1 MAHLRAAMGAL
12 VLAVL
17 AGGAAWAQPPK
28 EPVPSMLVWTPE
40 QQAKWYK
47 AIETVYPVHTVPRGP
62 KVHPL
67 PSAGRTIAPV
77 VTLNGKAMS
86 LDDYMAAYRVSGV
99 LVLHDGKIVLERY
112 GLGRTAAD
120 RWTSMSVAK
129 SVTSLLVGAAIQDGK
144 LSLSDPVERFVPEL
158 KGSAYDGVT
167 VRQLLMMSSGARWV
181 ETYDDPN
188 SDLAKMARLQATDPD
203 AIPHYL
209 ATLPRE
215 HPPGSTFHYN
225 TAETH
230 LAGFVLARAVGK
242 PLATY
247 LSEKI
252 WRPYGMERDAIWM
265 IDGRGREAAG
275 CCISMTLRD
284 YARVG
289 QFALDGGVAD
299 GKQIVPPDWIAQS
312 TRVQIA
318 NGQPAPNGYGYFWWI
333 GPRAFEASGINGQS
347 ILVYPKERIVI
358 AINSAWPQADT
369 PELFADLGKFQAAIH
384 DAVMADAK

>member
-1 MAHLRAAMGAL
+1 MRHLRAAAAAL
-12 VLAVL
+12 AMAV
-17 AGGAAWAQPPK
+17 AAWPAWAQPPK

-86 LDDYMAAYRVSGV
+86 LDDYMAAYQVSGV

-144 LSLSDPVERFVPEL
+144 LRLDDTVERFVPEL

-167 VRQLLMMSSGARWV
+167 VRQLLMMSSGAKWV

-215 HPPGSTFHYN
+215 RPPGSAFHYN

-265 IDGRGREAAG
+265 IDGQGREAAG

-299 GKQIVPPDWIAQS
+299 GQHVVPPDWIAES

-358 AINSAWPQADT
+358 AVNSAWPQADT
-369 PELFADLGKFQAAIH
+369 PELFAALGKFQAALH
-384 DAVMADAK
+384 DAVMADAR